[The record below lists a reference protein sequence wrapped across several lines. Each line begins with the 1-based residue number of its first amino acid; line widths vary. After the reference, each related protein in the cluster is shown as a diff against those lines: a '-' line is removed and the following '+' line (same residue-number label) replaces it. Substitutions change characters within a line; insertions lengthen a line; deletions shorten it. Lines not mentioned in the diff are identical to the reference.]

1 MSDTAARTAIITG
14 AAAGIGRAT
23 TEAFVAAGYR
33 VGLSDVD
40 ETGLEACRSDLG
52 SAVVAAYSADV
63 TSEAMVRDTI
73 DQLAAALD
81 GVDTLVNV
89 VGGNTKGKTI
99 VDMTLAEWEHLL
111 LFNLTSVFLT
121 CRAVLPHMQRQ
132 GGGSIVN
139 VSSGAG
145 VRGMKKNPGYV
156 ASKAGVIALTRAL
169 AIDHSAAGVR
179 VNCVAPGPV
188 MTPAMRRNRSPEE
201 IAMISEAAL
210 LGRIAEPEEIAASIL
225 WLASDASS
233 YVTGKTLEVDGGITV
248 PV

>member
-1 MSDTAARTAIITG
+1 VSDPAARTAIITG

-23 TEAFVAAGYR
+23 TDAFVAAGYR
-33 VGLSDVD
+33 VGLIDVD
-40 ETGLEACRSDLG
+40 EAGLEACRSDLG
-52 SAVVAAYSADV
+52 GAVVAAKGADV
-63 TSEAMVRDTI
+63 TSEGMVGATI

-111 LFNLTSVFLT
+111 LLNLTSVFLT
-121 CRAVLPHMQRQ
+121 CRAVLPHMQRR

-188 MTPAMRRNRSPEE
+188 MTPAMRRNRSPQE
-201 IAMISEAAL
+201 IATISEAAL
-210 LGRIAEPEEIAASIL
+210 VGRIAEPEEIAAAIL

-233 YVTGKTLEVDGGITV
+233 YMTGKTLEVDGGITV